1 MPPALIYRPKQGFD
15 PPLARMARHPVMLE
29 YLHSLVLN
37 DANPLLAYLH
47 KPVMKKMVGWIEG
60 GRRLSYD
67 AYRFIWMVLFASLW
81 LDQQD

>member
-1 MPPALIYRPKQGFD
+1 MNSLWLVITALAAFLVAYRFYGAF
-15 PPLARMARHPVMLE
+15 LAAKVA
-29 YLHSLVLN
+29 VLN

-67 AYRFIWMVLFASLW
+67 AYRFIWVVLFTSIW